1 MQIYFYD
8 SRQKSKLPF
17 TPIKKG
23 KARIYVCGPTVYD
36 DAHLGHARSSI
47 AFDLLR
53 RVLLLNGY
61 EVLFVK
67 NITDID
73 DKIIKKAHAKNI
85 SIQSLADTYTKS
97 YEKDMLALKVLPAD
111 ISPKASENIP
121 QISSL
126 IKTLLDSSVAYTLE
140 NGDIYLSVEKDAKY
154 GSISTRGSDE
164 DENLA
169 RIQNDTHKKD
179 ERDFA
184 LWKSY
189 KGADDEGY
197 ESPLGLGRP
206 GWHIE
211 CSAMIESSLAYSLQE
226 SADFAIDIHGG
237 GADLL
242 FPHHE
247 NEASQTRCATGR
259 EIAKYWVHN
268 GFVNI
273 NGEKMSK
280 SLGNS
285 FFIKDAL
292 NAYSGEV
299 LRNYLL
305 SVHYRAVLHF
315 NEEDLLA
322 SKKRLDKI
330 YRLKKRVNVATNIES
345 KATKSSEAKS
355 KNTQDLGDFATKST
369 LDLISKFMGDKHN
382 DFAKNILE
390 AMNDDLN
397 ISKALSVLEEMLNN
411 ANASLD
417 KNPKDKNL
425 KAQILANIDFVEC
438 LLGIGGGDE
447 VEYFQQ
453 GVDEAQKAQIQS
465 KIAKRAQAK
474 KDKDFDL
481 ADALRDELAGEG
493 IIVLDTPQ
501 GSVWEKIE

>member
-1 MQIYFYD
+1 MQIYD
-8 SRQKSKLPF
+8 SKERKKLPF
-17 TPIKKG
+17 KPIKQG

-53 RVLLLNGY
+53 RTLILNGY

-73 DKIIKKAHAKNI
+73 DKIIKKAHSQGV
-85 SIQSLADTYTKS
+85 SIQALAQTYTDS
-97 YEKDMLALKVLPAD
+97 YLKDMDTLNVLPAD
-111 ISPKASENIP
+111 ITPKASQNIA
-121 QISSL
+121 QISNL
-126 IKTLLDSSVAYTLE
+126 IQTLLDYSIAYKLE
-140 NGDIYLSVEKDAKY
+140 NGDIYLSVEKDEKY
-154 GSISTRGSDE
+154 GSISTRGSQD

-169 RIQNDTHKKD
+169 RIKNDSHKKD

-197 ESPLGLGRP
+197 ESHLGLGRP

-211 CSAMIESSLAYSLQE
+211 CSAMIESSLAYSIEE

-247 NEASQTRCATGR
+247 NEASQTRCATKR

-285 FFIKDAL
+285 FFVKDAL
-292 NAYSGEV
+292 KAYSGEV

-305 SVHYRAVLHF
+305 GVHYRAVLHF
-315 NEEDLLA
+315 SEEDLLF

-330 YRLKKRVNVATNIES
+330 YRLKKRVS
-345 KATKSSEAKS
+345 
-355 KNTQDLGDFATKST
+355 
-369 LDLISKFMGDKHN
+369 
-382 DFAKNILE
+382 DFAKAESSKESSQTLPKVPKNEFCKEMLE
-390 AMNDDLN
+390 AMSDDMN
-397 ISKALSVLEEMLNN
+397 ISKALSVLEEMLTS

-417 KNPKDKNL
+417 KTPKDKNL
-425 KAQILANIDFVEC
+425 KSQILQNLAFVEE

-447 VEYFQQ
+447 VAYFQQ
-453 GVDEAQKAQIQS
+453 GIDEAQKSIIES

-474 KDKDFDL
+474 KDKDFAL
-481 ADALRDELAGEG
+481 ADALRDELADMG
-493 IIVLDTPQ
+493 IALLDTPQ
-501 GSVWEKIE
+501 GSVWERVETL

>member
-1 MQIYFYD
+1 MQIYD
-8 SRQKSKLPF
+8 SKQKVKLPF
-17 TPIKKG
+17 IPIKEG

-53 RVLLLNGY
+53 RVLILNGY

-73 DKIIKKAHAKNI
+73 DKIIKKAHERKIPIEALTK
-85 SIQSLADTYTKS
+85 QYTDS
-97 YEKDMLALKVLPAD
+97 YLRDMEALKVLSAD

-126 IKTLLDSSVAYTLE
+126 INALLDSSVAYKLE
-140 NGDIYLSVEKDAKY
+140 NGDIYLNVQKDSKY

-169 RIQNDTHKKD
+169 RITNDANKKD

-189 KGADDEGY
+189 KGANDEGY

-211 CSAMIESSLAYSLQE
+211 CSAMIESSLAYSREE
-226 SADFAIDIHGG
+226 SEDFAIDIHGG

-292 NAYSGEV
+292 KVYSGEV

-305 SVHYRAVLHF
+305 GVHYRAILHF
-315 NEEDLLA
+315 SEEDLLA

-330 YRLKKRVNVATNIES
+330 YRLKKRANDISNVSQARES
-345 KATKSSEAKS
+345 SDFSVLESSK
-355 KNTQDLGDFATKST
+355 KPHN
-369 LDLISKFMGDKHN
+369 KFCN
-382 DFAKNILE
+382 DILE
-390 AMNDDLN
+390 AMSDDLN
-397 ISKALSVLEEMLNN
+397 ISRGLSVLEEMLNN

-417 KNPKDKNL
+417 KSPKDKNL
-425 KAQILANIDFVEC
+425 KAQIMQNLSFVEA

-447 VEYFQQ
+447 VAYFQQ
-453 GVDEAQKAQIQS
+453 GVTNDKKALIES
-465 KIAKRAQAK
+465 KIAKRMQAK
-474 KDKDFDL
+474 KDKDFAL
-481 ADALRDELAGEG
+481 ADALRDELVKMG
-493 IIVLDTPQ
+493 ISILDTPQ
-501 GSVWEKIE
+501 GTVWEKLD